1 MTQYGKIAGTGE
13 AAFKRLKNESKSAA
27 DSVKKDVADLQKA
40 GQAAGAGLGAGLASG
55 VRKAT
60 EEIKQNIAST
70 TAAVSAAGQAQME
83 WAKGQIDKAQQSQR
97 RLSKELGTLATKL
110 GGDRASNIQALLSKT
125 GSDIAEVPVRQNAE
139 TGKLMVD
146 ALGMTSKI
154 QSLREAYLELA
165 TAANKAKEAMGMAGL
180 AAKYGTSFHQT
191 GVTSPMGP
199 RDDSAA
205 LGQLFNQSWA
215 ARVNAQQARL
225 LSGGQVIATAS
236 RSPVTPGT
244 SVSSNGIPLALL
256 TGGNFPVPS
265 PAQRS
270 AADLYQNSLRN
281 ATTQAKQHLDFE
293 NMIGSSIL
301 RNTVF
306 LAKYV
311 VLYRLVHDTARA
323 IESAITG
330 AFQAGIEYTKQQE
343 TQQLALRAI
352 LAEQAKIT
360 DATGKEITGRGAL
373 NALTGIASE
382 QWSKMQQASLAV
394 VGTTAD
400 LMQLYEGILP
410 FAARLGASMDDVQE
424 LAKNTAVAAKLM
436 GISFQDARSAIVSIL
451 QGRALTRNKLVGALG
466 FTKEELTGLKGSSE
480 LLTVLKQKLDSFA
493 DASDEAQNTIA
504 ALSESVKDYVGIV
517 AQGFTKPFTDA
528 FRKVVVGLTDVN
540 SGFSSILKDSQRTK
554 DQPGPASLY
563 RLRQP
568 LYWRGYKAI
577 KGLW

>member
-1 MTQYGKIAGTGE
+1 
-13 AAFKRLKNESKSAA
+13 
-27 DSVKKDVADLQKA
+27 
-40 GQAAGAGLGAGLASG
+40 
-55 VRKAT
+55 
-60 EEIKQNIAST
+60 
-70 TAAVSAAGQAQME
+70 
-83 WAKGQIDKAQQSQR
+83 
-97 RLSKELGTLATKL
+97 
-110 GGDRASNIQALLSKT
+110 
-125 GSDIAEVPVRQNAE
+125 
-139 TGKLMVD
+139 
-146 ALGMTSKI
+146 
-154 QSLREAYLELA
+154 
-165 TAANKAKEAMGMAGL
+165 
-180 AAKYGTSFHQT
+180 
-191 GVTSPMGP
+191 
-199 RDDSAA
+199 
-205 LGQLFNQSWA
+205 
-215 ARVNAQQARL
+215 
-225 LSGGQVIATAS
+225 
-236 RSPVTPGT
+236 
-244 SVSSNGIPLALL
+244 
-256 TGGNFPVPS
+256 
-265 PAQRS
+265 
-270 AADLYQNSLRN
+270 
-281 ATTQAKQHLDFE
+281 
-293 NMIGSSIL
+293 MIGSSIL

-352 LAEQAKIT
+352 LSEQAKIT

-540 SGFSSILKDSQRTK
+540 SGFSLFSKTVNGLRSARTCK
-554 DQPGPASLY
+554 
-563 RLRQP
+563 P
-568 LYWRGYKAI
+568 LST
-577 KGLW
+577 